1 MDELRVRRRFPTD
14 TSMKTPENPPFV
26 GDRIFAGA
34 YQKASENFM
43 FCIWTYRALTKEEKV
58 AAFSRWM
65 TVRGKRKSIKG
76 KTIHVIWDLE
86 A

>member
-1 MDELRVRRRFPTD
+1 MDELDVRQK
-14 TSMKTPENPPFV
+14 MKNPEKPPFV

-43 FCIWTYRALTKEEKV
+43 FCIWTYRALTREEKE

-65 TVRGKRKSIKG
+65 TARDKRESIKG
-76 KTIHVIWDLE
+76 QTIHVIWDLE